1 MGSVGGVTMD
11 SSTLSMG
18 GEDCFGG
25 VDEAVWETLMII
37 LIRSETL
44 DNAFFKGNL
53 M

>member
-1 MGSVGGVTMD
+1 MD